1 MILSAELLSVP
12 DALATLPVPVLFV
25 PLLELTLSRMETNP
39 VLVAEEAPEPAEPD
53 TEATS

>member
-12 DALATLPVPVLFV
+12 DALATLPVPVVFV
-25 PLLELTLSRMETNP
+25 PLLELTLSRMESNP
-39 VLVAEEAPEPAEPD
+39 VLVAEETSEAAEPD